1 MVVEPVGEFVALH
14 FPKGINHTVPEV
26 GYAAN
31 AVQEGD
37 YIYLYSRTAANSTL
51 MGDISSVN
59 KGTFTII
66 KTSESADT
74 VTLWIKNDNAIAET
88 CECLGKI
95 LDSTS
100 VIPGDK
106 VLITGTSFGTA
117 NAGTWVVESIGLS
130 GVAEYTTT
138 TELVLSLAEGAPTAV
153 SGVSLT
159 GANAGNF
166 KIQEGTPTTR
176 YKKLITS
183 MVDIDNPEITK
194 LFIQDSNSSAFIK
207 ESLGSIITA
216 MDKMAFPTTKIIGV
230 DGYKYN
236 TGLISEANK
245 VVYGDPQDEATYP
258 GYAAAGATINIQGP
272 LVRKVEMSLSVR
284 VNTALAS
291 EDLSGRIKSAVAA
304 IINQAGIGE
313 SVAISQVVAAAADV
327 PGVTAVA
334 VLKPTYSSTNDLIP
348 VNANEKLM
356 VLDISTDIN
365 VVFVGI

>member
-1 MVVEPVGEFVALH
+1 
-14 FPKGINHTVPEV
+14 
-26 GYAAN
+26 
-31 AVQEGD
+31 
-37 YIYLYSRTAANSTL
+37 
-51 MGDISSVN
+51 
-59 KGTFTII
+59 
-66 KTSESADT
+66 
-74 VTLWIKNDNAIAET
+74 
-88 CECLGKI
+88 
-95 LDSTS
+95 
-100 VIPGDK
+100 